1 MIYTIYGL
9 LNSLILG
16 GDLMQ
21 EFKSAEIKKGEIVTL
36 AEKMKK
42 AGKRL
47 LMIHGY
53 VDKEG
58 QNVVCYQY
66 EVGNCVESY
75 SVKGESELPTISHLY
90 DLSASWPEEEIYE
103 LMGINFEGLKMR
115 GRLFL
120 PDTML
125 EGKGHISVSPLGELR
140 EKALG
145 LKEE

>member
-1 MIYTIYGL
+1 
-9 LNSLILG
+9 
-16 GDLMQ
+16 MQ
-21 EFKSAEIKKGEIVTL
+21 EFKSAEIKKSEIMAL
-36 AEKMKK
+36 AEKMKQ

-75 SVKGESELPTISHLY
+75 FVKGEGKLPSISHIF
-90 DLSASWPEEEIYE
+90 DMAAKWPEQEINE
-103 LMGINFEGLKMR
+103 LMGIEFEGLNMK

-120 PDTML
+120 PETML
-125 EGKGHISVSPLGELR
+125 EGKGHIIVTPLDELR
-140 EKALG
+140 EKTIG
-145 LKEE
+145 VKEE